1 MSALGSPMQPFEDG
15 PEETLDLKELEEE
28 LSVAETEYEAAAD
41 DVPLVLL
48 PESEPLDGVLA
59 ASEDD
64 DDEEPLAAAAAA
76 VPEPRESVR

>member
-1 MSALGSPMQPFEDG
+1 VLEV
-15 PEETLDLKELEEE
+15 ELEAGE
-28 LSVAETEYEAAAD
+28 LDEAAAD
-41 DVPLVLL
+41 DVPLVPLVLL

-64 DDEEPLAAAAAA
+64 DEEPLAAAAAA